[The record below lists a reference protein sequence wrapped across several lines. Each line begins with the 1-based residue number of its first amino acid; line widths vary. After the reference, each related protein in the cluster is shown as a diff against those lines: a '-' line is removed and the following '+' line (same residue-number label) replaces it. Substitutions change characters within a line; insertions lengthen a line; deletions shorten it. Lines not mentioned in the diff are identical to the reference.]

1 MPALFSFL
9 GGMATGV
16 VDRQVRAADELAK
29 KEVADDL
36 ALSRIELA
44 ETQGQIRYRTELA
57 STELRQIRVQVEA
70 LMVGGMKPGH
80 PRLVALENRIT
91 QIYSMPVADNT
102 SRTIGDSLGVKG
114 EGGNSFTT
122 DINGEPTTP
131 TEDVLAAK
139 NARDAGR
146 QVIVVN

>member
-1 MPALFSFL
+1 
-9 GGMATGV
+9 
-16 VDRQVRAADELAK
+16 
-29 KEVADDL
+29 
-36 ALSRIELA
+36 
-44 ETQGQIRYRTELA
+44 
-57 STELRQIRVQVEA
+57 
-70 LMVGGMKPGH
+70 MVGGMKPGH